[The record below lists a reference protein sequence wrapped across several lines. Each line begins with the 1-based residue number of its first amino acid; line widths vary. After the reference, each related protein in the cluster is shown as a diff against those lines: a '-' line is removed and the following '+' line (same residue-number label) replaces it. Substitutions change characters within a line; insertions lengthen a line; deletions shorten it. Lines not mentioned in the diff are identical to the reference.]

1 MRRARSLVLRIF
13 LSLLIFFAALFFA
26 LLAPVNT
33 DLPREQPFYESMMH
47 RIDSAMSLF
56 ASSDTSVIRM
66 GFAKASITPSRQV
79 ATAGYVKRKGARFT
93 SVRDSVFVRVL
104 TLRKETT
111 QVSVVSFDMLIVPPL
126 LFHRLRHELSS
137 TSFPVESVF
146 FGATHTHNS
155 IGQWDDHLVGEIYAG
170 EFDGQLMDFLVEQ
183 TKEALLNSVANLRK
197 AKLRYSRVPVKEAVR
212 NRLIQDG
219 PVDSLLHLLVAER
232 DDGSKVAL
240 TSYPAHAT
248 CLSSTDLRLSADYP
262 GELVRQLESNG
273 YAFAMFLAGA
283 VGSHAPAPMPD
294 GDEKIAFMGNTL
306 FNSVRQTVTEPLDGK
321 RLFMHRIPMLLGQQ
335 QIRVSTNWR
344 VRPWVSSRLLGD
356 PNAAFTVLQIGNLVI
371 IGTPCD
377 FSGMLTPQ
385 LYARAQELGL
395 HLLVTSFNGGYIGYI
410 TPDKYYTRDA
420 YETQIMNW
428 YGPGNGSYLSD
439 CIIRIINQ
447 IKN

>member
-1 MRRARSLVLRIF
+1 MIRVRRLVFRIF
-13 LSLLIFFAALFFA
+13 LSLLVLFAALFFA

-33 DLPREQPFYESMMH
+33 DLPRDQPFYESMMH
-47 RIDSAMSLF
+47 RIDSAMSRF
-56 ASSDTSVIRM
+56 ASSDTSVIRL
-66 GFAKASITPSRQV
+66 GFGKASITPSRQV

-111 QVSVVSFDMLIVPPL
+111 QVSVVSFDMLIVPPR
-126 LFHRLRHELSS
+126 LFHRLRNELSN
-137 TSFPVESVF
+137 TSFPVESIF

-170 EFDGQLMDFLVEQ
+170 EFDEQLMNFLIEQ
-183 TKEALLNSVANLRK
+183 TKEALHNSVANLRK
-197 AKLRYSRVPVKEAVR
+197 AKLLYSQVPVQEAVR

-219 PVDSLLHLLVAER
+219 PVDSLLHVLVAER

-240 TSYPAHAT
+240 TSYTAHAT

-283 VGSHAPAPMPD
+283 VGSHAPAPIPD
-294 GDEKIAFMGNTL
+294 GDEKITFMGKTL
-306 FNSVRQTVTEPLDGK
+306 FRAVDQAVAELVNGKSVFIQ
-321 RLFMHRIPMLLGQQ
+321 RIPLLLGQQ
-335 QIRVSTNWR
+335 QIRVTTNWR
-344 VRPWVSSRLLGD
+344 VRPWLSGRLLGD

-371 IGTPCD
+371 IGMPCD

-385 LYARAQELGL
+385 LYEHARKHGM

-410 TPDKYYTRDA
+410 TPDKYFTRDA

-439 CIIRIINQ
+439 CIIRIIDQ
-447 IKN
+447 LKN